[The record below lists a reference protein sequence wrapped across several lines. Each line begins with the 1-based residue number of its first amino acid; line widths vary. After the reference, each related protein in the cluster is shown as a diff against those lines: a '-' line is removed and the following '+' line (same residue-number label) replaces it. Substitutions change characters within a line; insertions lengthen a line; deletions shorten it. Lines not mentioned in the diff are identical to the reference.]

1 MNKKLILFLAVC
13 GFITNALGQKSLS
26 DYTYVEV
33 PELYEFLYEEDQ
45 HQLNSLT
52 KFLFNKYG
60 FNAYFSDELPNVK
73 RCDGLQAEIL
83 GKPGFIYTKITVVL
97 KDCNGTEVFR
107 SEEGKSK
114 YKEYKKAY
122 HDAMRKAFVS
132 IEELGVQQRDIV
144 IYDEEAVEE
153 KVQPTPKVINPP
165 QPPPIGKN
173 DDKANISVGTG
184 TKVTENDIIHFPSAK
199 FTSYQLDGVS
209 YLLRKTDKG
218 YAFYEESEDAPN
230 GLLLKGNVTI
240 DNNKMGTY
248 TTVDGKEYSAGF
260 KENNDLVLSAS
271 GALIIYKAQN

>member
-1 MNKKLILFLAVC
+1 MNKRLILFLAVC

-33 PELYEFLYEEDQ
+33 PKLYEFLFEEDQ

-132 IEELGVQQRDIV
+132 VEELGVQQKEVTVYED
-144 IYDEEAVEE
+144 DANEDASEAPVVQPDKKAEE
-153 KVQPTPKVINPP
+153 KT
-165 QPPPIGKN
+165 G
-173 DDKANISVGTG
+173 DDTGASEVANTMY
-184 TKVTENDIIHFPSAK
+184 FPEAK
-199 FTSYQLDGVS
+199 FTSYEKDGAS
-209 YLLRKTDKG
+209 FLLRKTVDG
-218 YAFYEESEDAPN
+218 YSLYEESETAPN
-230 GLLLKGNVTI
+230 GLLLKGNILVAPNVPAI
-240 DNNKMGTY
+240 Y
-248 TTVDGKEYSAGF
+248 QSADGKEMEVSF
-260 KENNDLVLSAS
+260 SKNNDLYLGSSVDRV
-271 GALIIYKAQN
+271 IFKAQN